1 MDVELRRTG
10 GECVFSEST
19 GSALRCR
26 VEVRLTDGRVLS
38 TPAAPLE

>member
-10 GECVFSEST
+10 GECQFSEST

-26 VEVRLTDGRVLS
+26 AEIRLNFSPEPPR
-38 TPAAPLE
+38 A